1 MSKNDDIGVLAMAA
15 LLLIPKRTSLRNI
28 VEELP
33 HGNLSYSKRSI
44 YSIDKIVI
52 HHSATTDGSPE
63 AYANYHVN
71 TRGWP
76 GIGYHFV
83 IQKDGQVFQT
93 NYLDTVSYHTS
104 GQNTRSIGICLT
116 GNYDSQ
122 QPPAAQMEALIN
134 LVRYLAKF
142 LGRLA
147 IHGHNEFSGKT
158 CPGNNINVQTIE
170 NLAYAV

>member
-1 MSKNDDIGVLAMAA
+1 MSKNDDMEVLALAA
-15 LLLIPKRTSLRNI
+15 LLLIPKKAGLKNI

-33 HGNLSYSKRSI
+33 KGNSNYSKRSI
-44 YSIDKIVI
+44 SSIDKIVI
-52 HHSATTDGSPE
+52 HHSATNSGTPK

-83 IQKDGQVFQT
+83 IQKDGSVFQT

-122 QPPAAQMEALIN
+122 QPPALQLDALIN
-134 LVRYLAKF
+134 LIRYLAKF
-142 LGRLA
+142 LGRLD
-147 IHGHNEFSGKT
+147 IHGHNDFSSKS
-158 CPGNNINVQTIE
+158 CPGDHINVQTIS